1 VDKNVTTSPAPLIFY
16 GYFQGVNYIFL
27 SGEPIMKNLSSGF
40 ARQHS
45 EHVDSS
51 VS

>member
-1 VDKNVTTSPAPLIFY
+1 MSTSPAPLIFY
-16 GYFQGVNYIFL
+16 GYFQGVNDIFL
-27 SGEPIMKNLSSGF
+27 SGERIVKTISSGF